1 MAFDPFRSSRLA
13 YRAVEESDEDNA
25 FLHSLQLDIESLS
38 FNTMRVLVPRN
49 KAQSKKLGVYLRDS
63 CRLGVLICLPPG
75 TEASTTSETVSI
87 GFIALKQTEPKLANS
102 ESSAPDS

>member
-1 MAFDPFRSSRLA
+1 MNFDPFRSSRLT

-38 FNTMRVLVPRN
+38 LNTMQVLVPRN
-49 KAQSKKLGVYLRDS
+49 KVQSKRLGVYLRDS

-75 TEASTTSETVSI
+75 TEANTTNEAVPI
-87 GFIALKQTEPKLANS
+87 GFIALKQSELKLANS
-102 ESSAPDS
+102 ESPASDS